1 MLSVSTL
8 KKLRLVAL
16 VLSIAALIAVVT
28 LVVVYQKKLAPF
40 TDFAVV
46 VDAGST
52 HSKIF
57 VYQ

>member
-1 MLSVSTL
+1 MISVGTL
-8 KKLRLVAL
+8 KKLRLGSIVLGITAL
-16 VLSIAALIAVVT
+16 VAVITLIA
-28 LVVVYQKKLAPF
+28 VYQKKLAPF

>member
-1 MLSVSTL
+1 MASITQLKYVFAVALFFGIVSIVGLVTL
-8 KKLRLVAL
+8 ATIWHKKL
-16 VLSIAALIAVVT
+16 T
-28 LVVVYQKKLAPF
+28 PF
-40 TDFAVV
+40 LDFAVV

>member
-1 MLSVSTL
+1 MISVGFL
-8 KKLRLVAL
+8 RKLRLGAF
-16 VLSIAALIAVVT
+16 VLSVAALMAVVG
-28 LVVVYQKKLAPF
+28 LIVVYQKKLSPF

>member
-1 MLSVSTL
+1 MISVGTL
-8 KKLRLVAL
+8 KKLRLGSI
-16 VLSIAALIAVVT
+16 VLGIAALVAVITLIA
-28 LVVVYQKKLAPF
+28 VYQKKLAPF

>member
-1 MLSVSTL
+1 MISVGTL
-8 KKLRLVAL
+8 KKLRLGLIVLGLAAL
-16 VLSIAALIAVVT
+16 VAVITLIA
-28 LVVVYQKKLAPF
+28 VYQKKLAPF